1 MITMASRKFLAM
13 RLNLSTAF
21 IQHHLGL
28 MRQLSGISQAFV
40 QAVIT
45 GSCQTVIMLSRSHIF
60 VILSFMI
67 ALPMDVSIELSM
79 RSPMELKAFSVLF
92 CMHAYVVR
100 TTYVLTCRRT
110 CLSASACVCA

>member
-1 MITMASRKFLAM
+1 MITMASSKVLAM

-45 GSCQTVIMLSRSHIF
+45 GSCQTVIMELSRSHIF
-60 VILSFMI
+60 VMLSFMI
-67 ALPMDVSIELSM
+67 A
-79 RSPMELKAFSVLF
+79 
-92 CMHAYVVR
+92 
-100 TTYVLTCRRT
+100 
-110 CLSASACVCA
+110 

>member
-1 MITMASRKFLAM
+1 MITMATSKCLAM

-45 GSCQTVIMLSRSHIF
+45 GSCQTVIMELSRSHIF
-60 VILSFMI
+60 VMLSFMI
-67 ALPMDVSIELSM
+67 A
-79 RSPMELKAFSVLF
+79 
-92 CMHAYVVR
+92 
-100 TTYVLTCRRT
+100 
-110 CLSASACVCA
+110 